1 LKTAVT
7 LTIFAVGFLANAVD
21 LEGVVATR
29 SFNNFNRSINTSNAY
44 IKPDQEFDRLLRSAI
59 FAARAAL

>member
-1 LKTAVT
+1 MDAM
-7 LTIFAVGFLANAVD
+7 
-21 LEGVVATR
+21 EGVVATR

-44 IKPDQEFDRLLRSAI
+44 IKPDQEFDRLLRSAT